1 MKSKFQKVKGM
12 FDTFPDAD
20 DKLRSSAKW
29 QQVENILHKIS
40 KQFGYQEIR
49 TPSVEKA
56 ELFNKNIGVET
67 DVSREIFTWKDV
79 KGDYLIL
86 KPEMTAPVVRA
97 YIENGLLRHQPLSKL
112 YYIDS
117 LFRRENTQKGRQRQF
132 HQFGVEV
139 IGGGRASDQDAEIIL
154 LAWTCMEALKIKNKK
169 LVINNIGDD
178 ISIRNRWEEELKK
191 YFQKNLKKLSTLSQK
206 RFEKNPM
213 RILDSKEKEDQEIIK
228 KAPTIDQVSDFE
240 PRIFEKLQSNLKAL
254 GIPFEH
260 DKHLVRG
267 LDYYNGN
274 VFEIRT
280 SSGKAQNALCGGGRY
295 DHLIE
300 KMVAPSPQKSVPAV
314 GFAAGIERMI
324 SESELEDPKKS
335 IDVYLVCGGHEY
347 YSDALCLI
355 QKLINS
361 DYSLYFDTSREKIKK
376 ENWEKHNPNFA
387 IGVGLQKDGEKYWGL
402 DFSKPRGKQEFKNNN
417 IDQFLKKL

>member
-1 MKSKFQKVKGM
+1 VKSKFQKVKGM

-20 DKLRSSAKW
+20 DKLRCSAKW
-29 QQVENILHKIS
+29 QQVENILHETS

-67 DVSREIFTWKDV
+67 DVSREVFTWEDIN
-79 KGDYLIL
+79 GDHLIL

-117 LFRRENTQKGRQRQF
+117 FFRRENTQKGRQRQF

-139 IGGGRASDQDAEIIL
+139 VGGPSKSHQDAEIIL
-154 LAWTCMEALKIKNKK
+154 FAWTCMEKLKIKNKK

-178 ISIRNRWEEELKK
+178 IEIRIRWERELKK
-191 YFQKNLKKLSTLSQK
+191 YFQKHLKKLSTLSQK
-206 RFEKNPM
+206 RVEKNPM

-228 KAPTIDQVSDFE
+228 KAPTIDQIPQFE
-240 PRIFEKLQSNLKAL
+240 PHKFKKLRENLDDL
-254 GIPFEH
+254 GIEYDH
-260 DKHLVRG
+260 DPYLVRG

-300 KMVAPSPQKSVPAV
+300 KMGNPSKQINAV

-335 IDVYLVCGGHEY
+335 VDVYLVCGSSKY
-347 YSDALCLI
+347 YGDALCLI

-361 DYSLYFDTSREKIKK
+361 NHSLYFDTNRDEIKRNNGK
-376 ENWEKHNPNFA
+376 KHNAKFA
-387 IGVGLQKDGEKYWGL
+387 ILVGGKSKYFAL
-402 DFSKPRGKQEFKNNN
+402 DLSKPSDAKPINSEN
-417 IDQFLKKL
+417 IDEFLEILKLQ

>member
-1 MKSKFQKVKGM
+1 MKSKFKKVKGM
-12 FDTFPDAD
+12 FDTFPNAD

-29 QQVENILHKIS
+29 QQVENILHQIS

-49 TPSVEKA
+49 TPAVEKA

-67 DVSREIFTWKDV
+67 DVSKEIFTWEDI

-117 LFRRENTQKGRQRQF
+117 FFRRENTQKGRQRQF

-139 IGGGRASDQDAEIIL
+139 LGGSRGSEQDAEIIL

-178 ISIRNRWEEELKK
+178 ISIRNRWEKELKK
-191 YFQKNLKKLSTLSQK
+191 YFQKHLKKLSTLSQK

-228 KAPTIDQVSDFE
+228 KAPTIDQIPEFE
-240 PRIFEKLQSNLKAL
+240 PQIFKKLQSNLKAL

-260 DKHLVRG
+260 DKYLVRG

-300 KMVAPSPQKSVPAV
+300 KMGTPAKSVPAV

-324 SESELEDPKKS
+324 SESELEYPKKS
-335 IDVYLVCGGHEY
+335 IDVYLVCSSSKY
-347 YSDALCLI
+347 YEDALCLI
-355 QKLINS
+355 KKLINS
-361 DYSLYFDTSREKIKK
+361 NHSLYFDTNRDELKRNNGK
-376 ENWEKHNPNFA
+376 KHNAKFA
-387 IGVGLQKDGEKYWGL
+387 ILVGGKSKYFAL
-402 DFSKPRGKQEFKNNN
+402 DLSKPSNVKPVNSGN
-417 IDQFLKKL
+417 IDEFLEILKLQ